1 MADNKNNK
9 NKGSLSKKTKD
20 ELINIIFRKD
30 DKDKKKDEMIN
41 NLTNDLHKY
50 QVYQKEYED
59 LCDEVIEIKQK
70 YKNLKA
76 IFKLMLLLLIIV
88 SILCV
93 IMFIFK

>member
-9 NKGSLSKKTKD
+9 NKCSLSKKTKD

-30 DKDKKKDEMIN
+30 DKDKEKDELIT

-59 LCDEVIEIKQK
+59 LCDNVVEIKQK
-70 YKNLKA
+70 YKSLKIA
-76 IFKLMLLLLIIV
+76 FKLMLLLLIIV
-88 SILCV
+88 SILYV
-93 IMFIFK
+93 IMFIF